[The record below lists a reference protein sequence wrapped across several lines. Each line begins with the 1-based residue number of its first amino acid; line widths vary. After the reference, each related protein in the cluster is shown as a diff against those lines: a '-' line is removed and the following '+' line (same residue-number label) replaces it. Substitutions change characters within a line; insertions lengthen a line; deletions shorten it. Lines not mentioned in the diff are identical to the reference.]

1 MRGGEI
7 MLNNW
12 CYISEREYN
21 IMRHNLLSKNKTIVK
36 TTLQELITKYE
47 ENETTNLMKECKK
60 DLCAVLYTLVQNEDY
75 KIRKWTYHLIAY
87 VFTNVLIERCI
98 LNLKEGLEKDAE
110 NITWILALASIIKDQ
125 DEVNRLYDTYAK
137 EVISIFQ
144 YQMCT
149 AIFADYAIRIT
160 YKMVNRILDSEDF
173 LAKMW
178 MTKMYACTY
187 KTAKKKIYT
196 KVINS
201 DVMNELIDQEKIARY
216 GVWAF
221 STFKNCSVR
230 KIAIPLYDVEK
241 RSTGVQ
247 AWFYNCFFK
256 DQETLGRERDY
267 VEDLLRK
274 FPTLPTK
281 IQTGIL
287 RGLMATDYSLGY
299 MEGCL
304 AQIYL
309 QLDEEDVR
317 NLPIL
322 IALIHTFV
330 NHTERSGEMEKL
342 LSDIQKNTRSNII
355 RQELMLWNGED
366 KCMSNKILFNYG
378 TVNQI
383 EKNEGVII
391 NTNNMYKDPA
401 KNLKGEDQIKE
412 ILYELKEGKYETEIR
427 GKSAELE
434 NMVIKCKYE
443 LKQAQKLMQSTEFGT
458 ASTKISELADKL
470 DELQRSRESERTG
483 KFSEF
488 LNAFSSICTI
498 FTATP
503 QLFAAGQRIMEFVME
518 FLKNYKG

>member
-1 MRGGEI
+1 MREGEI

-21 IMRHNLLSKNKTIVK
+21 IRRHNLLNKNKKIVK

-47 ENETTNLMKECKK
+47 ENATTNLMKECKK

-144 YQMCT
+144 YKICT
-149 AIFADYAIRIT
+149 AMFADYAIRIT

-247 AWFYNCFFK
+247 AWFYNCFF
-256 DQETLGRERDY
+256 
-267 VEDLLRK
+267 
-274 FPTLPTK
+274 
-281 IQTGIL
+281 
-287 RGLMATDYSLGY
+287 
-299 MEGCL
+299 
-304 AQIYL
+304 
-309 QLDEEDVR
+309 
-317 NLPIL
+317 
-322 IALIHTFV
+322 
-330 NHTERSGEMEKL
+330 
-342 LSDIQKNTRSNII
+342 
-355 RQELMLWNGED
+355 
-366 KCMSNKILFNYG
+366 
-378 TVNQI
+378 
-383 EKNEGVII
+383 
-391 NTNNMYKDPA
+391 
-401 KNLKGEDQIKE
+401 
-412 ILYELKEGKYETEIR
+412 
-427 GKSAELE
+427 
-434 NMVIKCKYE
+434 
-443 LKQAQKLMQSTEFGT
+443 
-458 ASTKISELADKL
+458 
-470 DELQRSRESERTG
+470 
-483 KFSEF
+483 
-488 LNAFSSICTI
+488 
-498 FTATP
+498 
-503 QLFAAGQRIMEFVME
+503 
-518 FLKNYKG
+518 